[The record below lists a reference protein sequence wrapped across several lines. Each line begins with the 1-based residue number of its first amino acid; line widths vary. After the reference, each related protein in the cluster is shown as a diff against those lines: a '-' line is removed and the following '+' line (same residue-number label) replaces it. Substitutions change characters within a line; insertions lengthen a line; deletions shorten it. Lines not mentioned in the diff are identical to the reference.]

1 MREQIANYQIRDYKI
16 TNSLMSEPSTPLM
29 RQYAAIK
36 KEHPNALLFFR
47 LGDFY
52 ELFFDDAVLAARELQ
67 ITLTS
72 RNKEKGV
79 AIPMCGVPYHAA
91 EGYIAKLIRRGF
103 KVAVCEQV
111 EDPRLAKKLVRREV
125 TRVVTPGT
133 AADSSL
139 NAEENNFLAA
149 VATVGDRVG
158 FAALDLSTGEFRA
171 TEFAGESAGRRIQEE
186 LEQLRPKEML
196 YGSSAPLLERAADA
210 RSASFRV
217 ETGVSPVRSEAPTP
231 HTGTAPV
238 ARISG
243 GGWAETPLDDWIFA
257 PDHAIPLIENHFGV
271 LSLEGFGLAGKR
283 AAASAAGAILYY
295 IRSTQRGTLDHVDRI
310 GFYERQNC
318 LVLDAVTVRNLE
330 LIEPLFAGTDAGV
343 TLFRALDAT
352 VTPMGKRLLRTWMLR
367 PSLDRVEIE
376 GRLDSVEVQ
385 VKDTVRREE
394 LRRALDGILDL
405 ERLLSR
411 VTLETANPRDVLA
424 LAASLARIPKV
435 RTVLA
440 GLSESRLSESRLSAA
455 RLAAL
460 HGLIDELGDLS
471 EKIDRTLV
479 PEPPLTLS
487 DGGVIAAGVDKDL
500 DELRDLSR
508 NSKQY
513 LAQVETRERE
523 RTGIGSLKVKFN
535 SIFGYYIEISK
546 ANLHLSPADYER
558 KQTLVNAERFTTP
571 ELKEY
576 ESKILDAQEK
586 IVEIERRLFAELR
599 SAIAA
604 ESKRIRQTAL
614 ALAEVDVLGSLAHI
628 AALRNYCRPR
638 FQQKNDEAEKA
649 ADVLDLEIVEGR
661 HPVIELQE
669 LAAGSERFVPNDL
682 FLDSSTHNI
691 VVLTGPNMG
700 GKSTYLRQ
708 AALIVIMAQMGS
720 FVPARAVR
728 LGIVD
733 RVFTRIGASD
743 NVARGRSTFMVE
755 MTETAAIL
763 HTATARSL
771 ILLDEVG
778 RGTSTYDGLAIAWAA
793 VEYLHAH
800 VRAKTLFATHYFEL
814 TELAEQLSGVKNY
827 HVSVK
832 ETGGSV
838 VFLRRVEPG
847 AADRSYGIEVAKL
860 AGLPNEVVVRAREVL
875 AEHESSE
882 HRLSG
887 HLTPGSSAE
896 PERPTQLTIFTPLSQ
911 PVLERLREVDLNR
924 LTPLEALNL
933 LAELKRQID

>member
-1 MREQIANYQIRDYKI
+1 
-16 TNSLMSEPSTPLM
+16 
-29 RQYAAIK
+29 
-36 KEHPNALLFFR
+36 
-47 LGDFY
+47 
-52 ELFFDDAVLAARELQ
+52 
-67 ITLTS
+67 
-72 RNKEKGV
+72 
-79 AIPMCGVPYHAA
+79 MCGVPYHAA

-171 TEFAGESAGRRIQEE
+171 TEFVGESAGRRIQEE
-186 LEQLRPKEML
+186 LEQLRPREML
-196 YGSSAPLLERAADA
+196 YGSSAPLLERVTATQLNGFAAAQGGRGA
-210 RSASFRV
+210 RPS
-217 ETGVSPVRSEAPTP
+217 
-231 HTGTAPV
+231 TGTAPV
-238 ARISG
+238 ARVSG

-257 PDHAIPLIENHFGV
+257 PDHAIPLLENHFGV

-343 TLFRALDAT
+343 TLFRCLDAT

-367 PSLDRVEIE
+367 PSLDQAEIE
-376 GRLDSVEVQ
+376 GRLDSVEAQ

-394 LRRALDGILDL
+394 LRRSLEGILDL

-440 GLSESRLSESRLSAA
+440 GLAESRLSESRLSAQ
-455 RLAAL
+455 RLATL
-460 HGLIDELGDLS
+460 HEAIDELGNLR

-513 LAQVETRERE
+513 LAQVEQRERE

-586 IVEIERRLFAELR
+586 IVEIERRLFADLR

-604 ESKRIRQTAL
+604 EAKRIRQTAL
-614 ALAEVDVLGSLAHI
+614 ALAEVDVLGCLAHI
-628 AALRNYCRPR
+628 AALRNYCRPQ
-638 FQQKNDEAEKA
+638 FEQKPDQAAKAKNANDN
-649 ADVLDLEIVEGR
+649 DLEIVEGR

-669 LAAGSERFVPNDL
+669 LASGSERFVPNDL
-682 FLDSSTHNI
+682 FLNNSTHNI

-743 NVARGRSTFMVE
+743 NLARGRSTFMVE

-793 VEYLHAH
+793 IEYLHAH

-832 ETGGSV
+832 EVGGSV

-887 HLTPGSSAE
+887 HLTPGAE

-911 PVLERLREVDLNR
+911 PVLERLREVDFNR

-933 LAELKRQID
+933 LAELKKQIE